1 MLVNILICMINL
13 TEMVQLI
20 KQIKGYYYINPFLS
34 LSLSISLFSFAGVPP
49 LVGFFAKQNVFSSAL
64 DNGYVFITLIAI
76 LTSVISAAYYLAV
89 IKIMFF
95 EKPYYKYKL
104 EQEFVE
110 QIVSL
115 NLSNSENRLGYKTG
129 DDEKNKSIKDKMPE
143 NSSTPEPA
151 NVVFNL
157 PNDNKFLQDVS
168 IEYPS
173 SLNSLEYKN
182 NNYLKSLLSSTIS
195 NTKLSSHLSII
206 ISILTLFILLFL
218 FFPEEWLCMCKLL
231 SLTIIN
237 L

>member
-1 MLVNILICMINL
+1 
-13 TEMVQLI
+13 
-20 KQIKGYYYINPFLS
+20 

-64 DNGYVFITLIAI
+64 DNGYIFITLIAI

-95 EKPYYKYKL
+95 ERPYYKYKL

-115 NLSNSENRLGYKTG
+115 NISNSENILGCITG
-129 DDEKNKSIKDKMPE
+129 DDKNKSIKDKKE

-173 SLNSLEYKN
+173 SLNSLDSKN
-182 NNYLKSLLSSTIS
+182 NNYLKSLISSTIS

>member
-1 MLVNILICMINL
+1 
-13 TEMVQLI
+13 MVQLI

-64 DNGYVFITLIAI
+64 DNGYIFITLIAI

-95 EKPYYKYKL
+95 ERPYYKYKL

-115 NLSNSENRLGYKTG
+115 NLSNSENRLGCITG
-129 DDEKNKSIKDKMPE
+129 DDKNKSIKDKKE

-173 SLNSLEYKN
+173 SLNSLDSKN
-182 NNYLKSLLSSTIS
+182 NNYLKSLISSTIS